1 MILEIADIRI
11 PPGKQAEFDAAIQ
24 RGVET
29 VVSKAKGFRRYQV
42 QKGIESPERYVL
54 LIEWETLE
62 NHTVDFRGGPLFPQ
76 WRAIVG
82 PYFASPPVVEHF
94 TLGASSARGRIGRP
108 KAAARGDAQGRG
120 DAAASNLGQYMP
132 PDPNPAPGATVR
144 PGIRISI
151 FQVTPWPPDALLPFL
166 PLTRPAR
173 SCARRKPSTSR
184 RDPPAS
190 LASSR

>member
-1 MILEIADIRI
+1 MVLEIADIRI

-24 RGVET
+24 RGIET

-82 PYFASPPVVEHF
+82 RDVATPRVVEHF
-94 TLGASSARGRIGRP
+94 PLGAA
-108 KAAARGDAQGRG
+108 
-120 DAAASNLGQYMP
+120 
-132 PDPNPAPGATVR
+132 PA
-144 PGIRISI
+144 
-151 FQVTPWPPDALLPFL
+151 
-166 PLTRPAR
+166 
-173 SCARRKPSTSR
+173 
-184 RDPPAS
+184 
-190 LASSR
+190 